1 MRRGQGFF
9 VAFLDLIKYQLLNAN
24 KVMNQIF
31 FATCNEKI
39 QDLIEYKFGNCGIEY
54 RKTGVE
60 EFVK

>member
-1 MRRGQGFF
+1 MLS
-9 VAFLDLIKYQLLNAN
+9 FLDLIKYQLINVD

-54 RKTGVE
+54 KKIGME
-60 EFVK
+60 LFIK